1 MQSPGGHWLSMTRSA
16 TSRSFFP
23 DEWRTG
29 PTSTVTGGMIVNM
42 IRCRVAELLVEKGKP
57 PVLLP
62 SHQFVGNTSAQEQLE
77 RFYEAYRTSLA
88 HLYR

>member
-1 MQSPGGHWLSMTRSA
+1 
-16 TSRSFFP
+16 
-23 DEWRTG
+23 
-29 PTSTVTGGMIVNM
+29 M
-42 IRCRVAELLVEKGKP
+42 IRCAAAERLVQLGKP

-62 SHQFVGNTSAQEQLE
+62 SHQFVGNTGAAEQLD